1 MYRFLR
7 ATANG
12 KLIVPEAISAP
23 STYILA
29 RPVAALVLVRVCT
42 MATWLQVFAGKE

>member
-7 ATANG
+7 ATDSG

-23 STYILA
+23 SMYILA
-29 RPVAALVLVRVCT
+29 RPVVLLVLVRVCT
-42 MATWLQVFAGKE
+42 MATWLQMFAGKE